1 MKKDKVLKK
10 WVVQIMK
17 FALLGAVVGLGGG
30 NYRRVES

>member
-17 FALLGAVVGLGGG
+17 FALLGAVVGLGSQLSEG
-30 NYRRVES
+30 